1 MNGGKN
7 NILGPIPLVFIPA
20 SSKEIIKQ
28 SEDHILT
35 MFLEPLFRDLEA
47 LFTTSF
53 LVDHK
58 YPQHLI
64 SSNLPIL
71 ENGKAR
77 LRGMLMLWTGD
88 HPAQTKIGGLKDKGY
103 NACRRDVMV
112 EGLFERRVVYHDN
125 RRQACYPPPLRS
137 MKNLISEVSYQSL
150 AYKLTFYFFIIG
162 YDHR

>member
-7 NILGPIPLVFIPA
+7 NILGPISLVFIPA

-28 SEDHILT
+28 SEDHILA

-47 LFTTSF
+47 LFTIGF
-53 LVDHK
+53 LVN
-58 YPQHLI
+58 YNYSQHLI
-64 SSNLPIL
+64 SSNLLIL

-88 HPAQTKIGGLKDKGY
+88 HPTHTKIGGLKDKGY
-103 NACRRDVMV
+103 NAYRRDVMV

-150 AYKLTFYFFIIG
+150 AYKSISCFLL
-162 YDHR
+162 